1 VDIQPMEQFN
11 QGWGTIL
18 YRTTLPE
25 AVSSGTTLKIT
36 EVHDWAQI
44 FADGKLLA
52 RLDRRKGEFTTTL
65 PALKKGT
72 QLDIL
77 VEAMGRVNFDKSI
90 HDRKGITEKVEL
102 LSGDRTKELKNWT
115 VYNFPVDYSFIKNKK
130 YKDTKILPTMPAY
143 YQSSFKLDK
152 VGDTFLDMSTW
163 GKGMVWVNGHAM
175 GRFWEIGPQ
184 QTLFIP
190 GCWLKEGENEILVLD
205 LKGPAKASMKGLKKP
220 ILDVLREKAPET
232 HRKDGEKLKLTGE
245 KVAHE
250 GAFTPGNGWQE
261 VRFAAPV
268 KGRFFCL
275 EALSPQANNNI
286 AAIAEFDVLGADGK
300 PVSREH
306 WKIRYADSEETR
318 SGNRTADKIF
328 DLQESTFWMTV
339 DNVAYPHQ
347 LVIDLSKVE
356 TVTGFRYLPRAEKNY
371 PGMIREYRVYVKPS
385 DFKY

>member
-1 VDIQPMEQFN
+1 M
-11 QGWGTIL
+11 
-18 YRTTLPE
+18 
-25 AVSSGTTLKIT
+25 
-36 EVHDWAQI
+36 
-44 FADGKLLA
+44 
-52 RLDRRKGEFTTTL
+52 
-65 PALKKGT
+65 
-72 QLDIL
+72 
-77 VEAMGRVNFDKSI
+77 
-90 HDRKGITEKVEL
+90 
-102 LSGDRTKELKNWT
+102 
-115 VYNFPVDYSFIKNKK
+115 SF
-130 YKDTKILPTMPAY
+130 
-143 YQSSFKLDK
+143 S
-152 VGDTFLDMSTW
+152 
-163 GKGMVWVNGHAM
+163 
-175 GRFWEIGPQ
+175 
-184 QTLFIP
+184 
-190 GCWLKEGENEILVLD
+190 C
-205 LKGPAKASMKGLKKP
+205 
-220 ILDVLREKAPET
+220 REKAPET

-250 GAFTPGNGWQE
+250 GALTPGNGWQE
-261 VRFAAPV
+261 VRFDAPV

-356 TVTGFRYLPRAEKNY
+356 TVTGFRYLPRAEKDF